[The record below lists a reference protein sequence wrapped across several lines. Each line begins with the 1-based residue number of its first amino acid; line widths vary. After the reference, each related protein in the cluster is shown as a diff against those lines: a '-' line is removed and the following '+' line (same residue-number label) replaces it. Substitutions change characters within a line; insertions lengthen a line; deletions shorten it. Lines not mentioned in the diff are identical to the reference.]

1 MPFGLVP
8 PQHHPGRPST
18 MSDPAGLNTDP
29 EDLALV
35 RDWFAKLAEHVRA
48 KDFTAAHPLF
58 KEDFLVFGT
67 FQDFVEGRAEGER
80 KQWRNVWP
88 TISDFHWR
96 LDDVRAF
103 VSPDRLFAVGLAIW
117 DSTGYHADGTA
128 FDRPGRATVGLERK
142 TVGDPWV
149 ANHTHMSLFRD
160 VPSVSH
166 GKTAA

>member
-1 MPFGLVP
+1 
-8 PQHHPGRPST
+8 
-18 MSDPAGLNTDP
+18 MSDPAGLGADS

-35 RDWFAKLAEHVRA
+35 RDWFARLAEHVRA
-48 KDFTAAHPLF
+48 KDFAAAHPLF

-67 FQDFVEGRAEGER
+67 FQDFVEGRAEGEQ

-117 DSTGYHADGTA
+117 DSTGYNADGST

-142 TVGDPWV
+142 KVGDPWV

-166 GKTAA
+166 GKKAA